1 MNSIIEILNY
11 AKSIGILSNLILT
24 VCFTMLLFGI
34 FAVICYKGYKKWIA
48 PMKNKMLLEHD
59 TEQEKEEVIESH
71 GKEIAQLREEMLNLQ
86 SQVNEAF
93 NDVKAMT
100 EKIIHYNSAQTEV
113 IKTQIRHAIVRA
125 AQEAIGKG
133 FICTSELKS
142 LEELNEKY
150 MGDLLKGNS
159 YVHIL
164 MQKVEQ
170 LEIIPDGTEEYI
182 KEHSEK

>member
-11 AKSIGILSNLILT
+11 AKDIGILSNLILT
-24 VCFTMLLFGI
+24 VCLTMLLFGT
-34 FAVICYKGYKKWIA
+34 FSVICYRGYKKWIIPLKEKA
-48 PMKNKMLLEHD
+48 FQQHD
-59 TEQEKEEVIESH
+59 SEQEKEEVIETHS
-71 GKEIAQLREEMLNLQ
+71 KEITQLREEMTSLQ